1 MIKFYN
7 SINHVA
13 GGIDEKFC
21 QNSLREAS
29 VVRQLGDPNLQLLVI
44 QEYLGLHSFRGCMQQ
59 KSCVPALSSESAV
72 ALVNLA
78 STGTV
83 SKTVHVLSPTLVKKW
98 STNPHCWAWAGLVSV
113 TIHVRYGPGNARHTA
128 ASTVLWDLSP
138 HQHEGSTRCIRTVY
152 STDVL
157 DRQDFH
163 TFCPQRVPQRKFQK
177 PPPHPHGE
185 KPNGRLITAVG
196 RANLS

>member
-78 STGTV
+78 STGTL

-152 STDVL
+152 STMYWT
-157 DRQDFH
+157 DRTSILSVPRGYPRESFRNLHH
-163 TFCPQRVPQRKFQK
+163 TPT
-177 PPPHPHGE
+177 
-185 KPNGRLITAVG
+185 GRSRMG
-196 RANLS
+196 D